1 MERIMRFDLLRTA
14 IILTALSTGIAPTR
28 VALAD
33 DKGNEDVSKRP
44 DDAKPQQAG
53 VFVNGTL
60 AVPGASANGQ
70 TVPAKFSQQNA
81 ADDKLPTWGHT
92 FKYLTPEQRHAIYQS
107 IARQDRGSGREGL
120 NADTYAVI
128 SAVLPD
134 WVALQPLP
142 ADISAQIPHV
152 RQYMSAMIGDKA
164 VLVESANN
172 VVVGVFAK

>member
-1 MERIMRFDLLRTA
+1 MRFDLLRTA
-14 IILTALSTGIAPTR
+14 AIVTALSAMIAPTR

-33 DKGNEDVSKRP
+33 DKGIEDVGKRP
-44 DDAKPQQAG
+44 DDTKPQQAG

-81 ADDKLPTWGHT
+81 ADDQLPTWGHT

-107 IARQDRGSGREGL
+107 IARQNRGSGREGL

-128 SAVLPD
+128 SAVLPN
-134 WVALQPLP
+134 WIALQALP
-142 ADISAQIPHV
+142 ADLLAQIPHA

-164 VLVESANN
+164 VLVEPASN